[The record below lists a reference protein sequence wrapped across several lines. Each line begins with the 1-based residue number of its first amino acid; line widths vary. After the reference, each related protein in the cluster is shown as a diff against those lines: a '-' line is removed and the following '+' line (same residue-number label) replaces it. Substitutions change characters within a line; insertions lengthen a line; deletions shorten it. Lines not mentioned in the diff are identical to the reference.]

1 MNDTDAVLGYTVL
14 RLALGLDILMHG
26 LSRFSAG
33 LDRFA
38 VPTINEFAHTILP
51 PALVVPMVYA
61 IPFIETVAGALIL
74 LGLWTRY
81 ALLLNALLILVLIF
95 GTTIRQ
101 DWNVLSQQ
109 VVYPIIIFLLL
120 LFRRFD
126 VLSIDRLTRRRAAF
140 DSRGSD
146 SNAEV

>member
-1 MNDTDAVLGYTVL
+1 MKDTDAVLGYTVL

-26 LSRFSAG
+26 LSRFIVG

-38 VPTINEFAHTILP
+38 LPTIKEFAHTILP
-51 PALVVPMVYA
+51 PALVAPMVYA
-61 IPFIETVAGALIL
+61 IPLVETVAGTLIL
-74 LGLWTRY
+74 FGLWTRY

-109 VVYPIIIFLLL
+109 VVYPIIISLLL

-126 VLSIDRLTRRRAAF
+126 VLSIDRLTRQRAGER
-140 DSRGSD
+140 S
-146 SNAEV
+146 

>member
-1 MNDTDAVLGYTVL
+1 MIKNTDAVLGYTVL

-26 LSRFSAG
+26 LSRFIAG

-38 VPTINEFAHTILP
+38 LPTINEFAHTVLP
-51 PALVVPMVYA
+51 RALVVPMVYT
-61 IPFIETVAGALIL
+61 IPFVETAAGALIL
-74 LGLWTRY
+74 VGLCTRY

-109 VVYPIIIFLLL
+109 IVYPIIIFLLL

-126 VLSIDRLTRRRAAF
+126 VLSVDQLTHRRAAER
-140 DSRGSD
+140 S
-146 SNAEV
+146 